1 MSVVSDRGINVFAA
15 SAILLFGAV
24 LGGFL
29 TYQDMDQRLDSI
41 SQEVDQ
47 PRRVVHVNG
56 TASDSEL
63 TMIFE
68 EVDQSVVSVTALGT
82 ENAEG
87 SGFVYSRKGY
97 IVTNEH
103 VIDGARRVQVTFTDG
118 VTKTARVVGMDQ
130 NTDLAVLKVD
140 RTDLTPL
147 ELGNLSE
154 VEVGQSAI
162 AIGNPFGLRGT
173 MTAGIISQKGR
184 MLPTGTGFSIPNV
197 LQTDAAINPGNSGG
211 PLLNAEGEVIGVNT
225 AIESRTGTFSGIG
238 FAIPV
243 NVVRNVVPE
252 MINQNSD
259 FEYPWIGVSGFD
271 VTPAI
276 ANSMNLSRA
285 SGFLVVNVVNASPA
299 AEAGIREG
307 NSTAQINGRQV
318 LVGGDVIT
326 AIDGRKMTSI
336 GDILVYLQ
344 QQPDVGDT
352 VNMTVIRD
360 GEQVF
365 VPLTL
370 GSRTNADVQ

>member
-1 MSVVSDRGINVFAA
+1 MVSDRGVNVFAA

-24 LGGFL
+24 IGGFV

-41 SQEVDQ
+41 SEEVDQ
-47 PRRVVHVNG
+47 PQRVVYVNSS
-56 TASDSEL
+56 ASNAEL
-63 TMIFE
+63 TSIFE

-103 VIDGARRVQVTFTDG
+103 VIEGARRVQVTFTDG
-118 VTKTARVVGMDQ
+118 VTRTADVVGMDQ

-140 RTDLTPL
+140 RTGLTPL
-147 ELGNLSE
+147 ELGNLSN
-154 VEVGQSAI
+154 VEVGQRAI

-211 PLLNAEGEVIGVNT
+211 PLLNTEGEVVGVNT
-225 AIESRTGTFSGIG
+225 AIETRTGTFSGIG

-252 MINQNSD
+252 MIDQNSD

-276 ANSMNLSRA
+276 ANAMNLSKA
-285 SGFLVVNVVNASPA
+285 SGFLVVDVVNGSPA
-299 AEAGIREG
+299 EEAGIRRG
-307 NSTAQINGRQV
+307 NTTVEINGRQTI
-318 LVGGDVIT
+318 VGGDVIT

-336 GDILVYLQ
+336 GDILLYLQ
-344 QQPDVGDT
+344 QEPEVGDT
-352 VNMTVIRD
+352 VNMTVLRE
-360 GEQVF
+360 GEKVY

-370 GSRTNADVQ
+370 GSRTNADVE

>member
-173 MTAGIISQKGR
+173 MT
-184 MLPTGTGFSIPNV
+184 
-197 LQTDAAINPGNSGG
+197 
-211 PLLNAEGEVIGVNT
+211 E
-225 AIESRTGTFSGIG
+225 
-238 FAIPV
+238 
-243 NVVRNVVPE
+243 
-252 MINQNSD
+252 
-259 FEYPWIGVSGFD
+259 
-271 VTPAI
+271 
-276 ANSMNLSRA
+276 
-285 SGFLVVNVVNASPA
+285 
-299 AEAGIREG
+299 
-307 NSTAQINGRQV
+307 
-318 LVGGDVIT
+318 
-326 AIDGRKMTSI
+326 
-336 GDILVYLQ
+336 
-344 QQPDVGDT
+344 
-352 VNMTVIRD
+352 
-360 GEQVF
+360 
-365 VPLTL
+365 
-370 GSRTNADVQ
+370 